1 LNSPGTLF
9 LLPTLLGDDASNDWL
24 CQKEIALFEEIKVW
38 FTENERSARR
48 FLRKAGFK
56 GDFDEMVMERLD
68 KDTPSAE
75 IETMLKHLLEGKDA
89 AILSEAGCPGIADP
103 GSSLVRG
110 AQKKRIPVV
119 AIPGPSAIVLT
130 LMASG
135 FNGQQFTFHGY
146 LPVDTVQRSKRI
158 RELENQAKTTGYT
171 QIFIE
176 TPYRNNGL
184 LADILKCCQPETPI
198 CIGVNITLPDGYTKT
213 MSVRNWQKEVPELH
227 KLPAVFAI
235 G

>member
-24 CQKEIALFEEIKVW
+24 CQKEFALFEEIKVW

-103 GSSLVRG
+103 GSNLVRG

-158 RELENQAKTTGYT
+158 RELENLAKSTGYT

-198 CIGVNITLPDGYTKT
+198 CIGVNITLSDGYTKT

>member
-1 LNSPGTLF
+1 MNSPGTLF
-9 LLPTLLGDDASNDWL
+9 LLPTLLADEAGNEWL
-24 CQKEIALFEEIKVW
+24 CQKELSLFDEITVW

-48 FLRKAGFK
+48 FLRKAGFS
-56 GDFDEMVMERLD
+56 GDFDKLVMLRLD

-75 IETMLKHLLEGKDA
+75 IEIMLKHLLEGKDA

-119 AIPGPSAIVLT
+119 AIPGPSAIVMT

-146 LPVDTVQRSKRI
+146 LPVDSVQRTKRI
-158 RELENQAKTTGYT
+158 RELENLAKTTGYT

-184 LADILKCCQPETPI
+184 FADILKVCLPETPI
-198 CIGVNITLPDGYTKT
+198 CLGVNITLPDGYIRT
-213 MSVRNWQKEVPELH
+213 MSARNWLKAIPELH

>member
-1 LNSPGTLF
+1 MDSLGTLF
-9 LLPTLLGDDASNDWL
+9 LLPTLLADEAGNEWL
-24 CQKEIALFEEIKVW
+24 CQKELSLFDEITVW

-48 FLRKAGFK
+48 FLRKAGFS
-56 GDFDEMVMERLD
+56 GDFDKLVMLRLD

-75 IETMLKHLLEGKDA
+75 IEIMLKHLLEGKDA

-119 AIPGPSAIVLT
+119 AIPGPSAIVMT

-146 LPVDTVQRSKRI
+146 LPVDSLQRTKRI
-158 RELENQAKTTGYT
+158 RELENLAKTTGYT

-184 LADILKCCQPETPI
+184 FADILKVCLPETPI
-198 CIGVNITLPDGYTKT
+198 CLGVNITLPDGYIRT
-213 MSVRNWQKEVPELH
+213 MSARNWLKSIPELH

>member
-1 LNSPGTLF
+1 MNSPGTLF

-24 CQKEIALFEEIKVW
+24 CQKEFALFEEIKVW

-103 GSSLVRG
+103 GSNLVRG

-158 RELENQAKTTGYT
+158 RELENLAKSTGYT

-198 CIGVNITLPDGYTKT
+198 CIGVNITLSDGYTKT